1 MKRSASSTFEPASAG
16 YRSATP
22 SPTRQDD
29 DLSGN
34 ADAIDRTAREESQH
48 VLDTVPGH
56 TEPMPFPGPYAHD
69 PVPAI
74 VARFGPAD
82 DVAVPAPLDTS
93 GVTDAST
100 TATRQAGR
108 MDAPRGNADPGT
120 TRTEH
125 PETSPLFDAKDVNPD
140 GLPPLILAAK
150 FGNLDQ
156 LRTLLK
162 QPGVDIDQVDSRF
175 GSTAMMFA
183 AKAGNLDVVEFLLA
197 MRADVNFRNPKNGN
211 TPLMYASVA
220 GKLDVVNV
228 LLKRSGIRLEEA
240 SNNGVNALAWVAHNG
255 HADIV
260 NALLN
265 AGADVNFKDL
275 KNSQTALMYA
285 SAAGKLDVV
294 NVLLKRPGIRLE
306 QTSNSGAYPLA
317 RAAQNGH
324 ADIVNALLDAGA
336 DVNFRDPRTGNT
348 ALIIASA
355 HGKLDVV
362 NVLLKHPGVR
372 LEQTSNHG
380 MFALAVAAM
389 KGHADIVE
397 RLIEAGA
404 SVASVD
410 GSGKNCL
417 QHAIANGHANVV
429 ECLLNRGAPLPDPLV
444 KPPANAVH
452 AIPLSDL
459 YLEHSMPAASTDNPL
474 RLLDPRLLDEPDRFF
489 QTLVAALN
497 PNADGN
503 VNEALADWLAA
514 QGIRQS
520 IVTPMMTSLGDLS
533 QVWSVLAAPGQPSPT
548 AQQKL
553 AYCACTLSRL
563 SLLVSDQ
570 KIAAPYLQANLSAA
584 GVTRLSQLAI
594 AQRDKLVALAEV
606 AIAQLASDMLDR
618 LATDCIAK
626 TGIDLQ
632 IDAGALKTSMI
643 DTGFAAPLADM
654 LVNSWCAAIGQL
666 KVAPIA
672 MPQPFSM
679 AAAMKVIHERIATE
693 GARLFAQ
700 EILRQLDSQ
709 ALLTQWR
716 DKLGNTHAE
725 GLFALFDDQCRQLRE
740 YCEQMREHG
749 A

>member
-211 TPLMYASVA
+211 TPLMYASV
-220 GKLDVVNV
+220 
-228 LLKRSGIRLEEA
+228 
-240 SNNGVNALAWVAHNG
+240 
-255 HADIV
+255 
-260 NALLN
+260 
-265 AGADVNFKDL
+265 
-275 KNSQTALMYA
+275 
-285 SAAGKLDVV
+285 AGKLDVV